1 MNGDVT
7 ITRKVPKTATQFTT
21 FSLDS
26 QNGIALIVVLW
37 MLVVL
42 TVIALAFSQ
51 SVRTEVM
58 LTTNHQNQAKAL
70 ALAEA
75 GIWRGA
81 AMVLNRS
88 IADSNGEKFNLAGSV
103 YELES
108 DKGDLLVSLQ
118 SCSGLVDLNRAP
130 PEIIKGVLAAVVSSP
145 ERVDEISDSL
155 LDWRDEDDLKR
166 LAGAER
172 DDYESLGL
180 SYGPS
185 NGLMNSVSELARVNG
200 VTPDIYEELKSMM
213 TVYSGQSR
221 IDIGSA
227 PEQVMESLPGMEA
240 SVVETIMSGR
250 ETGNKHLDLTQIPTE
265 TRKYIGAGQNEFIR
279 ISSFAE
285 VNGTVSGINSVI
297 KLEATKQQP
306 VTVMTWR
313 QNIDATFL
321 DGSLNREQESDSKIN

>member
-1 MNGDVT
+1 MAL
-7 ITRKVPKTATQFTT
+7 KKQK
-21 FSLDS
+21 
-26 QNGIALIVVLW
+26 GIALIVVLW
-37 MLVVL
+37 MLVVM

-58 LTTNHQNQAKAL
+58 LTANHQNQAKAL

-88 IADSNGEKFNLAGSV
+88 IADSNGERFNLAGSV

-130 PEIIKGVLAAVVSSP
+130 PEIIKGILEAVVSSS
-145 ERVDEISDSL
+145 ETVDVISDSL

-166 LAGAER
+166 VAGAEQG
-172 DDYESLGL
+172 DYESLGL
-180 SYGPS
+180 AYGPN

-200 VTPDIYEELKSMM
+200 VTPDIYEGLKSMM

-227 PEQVMESLPGMEA
+227 PEEVIASLPGMEGT
-240 SVVETIMSGR
+240 VVETIMSGR
-250 ETGNKHLDLTQIPTE
+250 ETGNKHLDLTQIPSE

-279 ISSFAE
+279 ISSFAK
-285 VNGTVSGINSVI
+285 VNGTVSGINSVV

-313 QNIDATFL
+313 QDIDAVFFN
-321 DGSLNREQESDSKIN
+321 GSLEREQASDSQIH